1 MGKIMLNGECFGK
14 DIEANPTIPSGTTP
28 TNMNSM
34 RIDKDYFNI
43 AGGGGGSFSLDTI
56 YDSGSDTTP
65 ATINTNINY
74 DNNVNLSDYDFVIAE
89 FSADRGGQ
97 YSQSSF
103 LVAPVD
109 ELLNNSHQWAIY
121 GYTDRYLLID
131 MQDTYFNINLSQSYG
146 LYKLFGVKF

>member
-14 DIEANPTIPSGTTP
+14 DIEANPTIPSGSTP
-28 TNMNSM
+28 TNLNSM

-43 AGGGGGSFSLDTI
+43 AGGGGGSLTIDTI
-56 YDSGSDTTP
+56 YDSGSTTTP
-65 ATINTNINY
+65 AAIQTNINY
-74 DNNVNLSDYDFVIAE
+74 DNSALLSDYDFVIAE
-89 FSADRGGQ
+89 FSGDRGGQ

-109 ELLNNSHQWAIY
+109 ELLNNSEGWALY
-121 GYTDRYLLID
+121 GFGERYLLID
-131 MQDTYFNINLSQSYG
+131 MQDTYFNIILNSTYG